1 MTGLWRMCG
10 RGLRLMLERVTASH
24 LNYRAA
30 YVLDLVVPLAL
41 AWLGWR
47 SGLGITAAVV
57 SFLVGAFAFSFIEYA
72 IHRWLFHTPPSFM
85 STVHARHHADPH
97 DATALPCITSTVMS
111 LAFWAP
117 LYPVAGTGVTAFVI
131 SGIMAGYFWYSVLHH
146 LEHHVRINAVPWRWL
161 QRRWAMHSVHHKL
174 PDKNFGVTTS
184 LWDRLLGTHYQSRRQ
199 MAAIDH
205 SHQSAAPSRASRS
218 AGPVPKRSA
227 TGAAA
232 VTSRFSSV
240 VRTRSRSKAG
250 TVKSSRRSVTG
261 RA

>member
-1 MTGLWRMCG
+1 MFG
-10 RGLRLMLERVTASH
+10 RGLRRLLDRVTSSH

-41 AWLGWR
+41 AWLGWGT
-47 SGLGITAAVV
+47 GLGAGAAIL

-85 STVHARHHADPH
+85 STVHARHHDDPH

-117 LYPVAGTGVTAFVI
+117 LQPVAGTGVTAFVI

-184 LWDRLLGTHYQSRRQ
+184 LWDRLLGTHYQSARRT
-199 MAAIDH
+199 ASDH
-205 SHQSAAPSRASRS
+205 THQSATPSRASRS
-218 AGPVPKRSA
+218 AGPVPRRSA
-227 TGAAA
+227 AGAPA
-232 VTSRFSSV
+232 VASRFSSV
-240 VRTRSRSKAG
+240 VRTRSRSKDA
-250 TVKSSRRSVTG
+250 TVNSSRRCVTG